1 MCWPTSPQSSS
12 EGLVAISWLVRSV
25 ETEQTHKRTC
35 RIIEEGCLKGTQFSL
50 ITSLNLKMM
59 NNDLMIKG
67 HEPYWARG
75 VRGMTSLFSDRL
87 KRPLGAFP
95 SKCCQVTVD
104 LTKTADLHSSNG
116 ASMMSDIELNNK
128 IPAKV
133 SFGHVETFKKNIVF
147 KSCRSAVKKC
157 PFQQT

>member
-1 MCWPTSPQSSS
+1 
-12 EGLVAISWLVRSV
+12 
-25 ETEQTHKRTC
+25 
-35 RIIEEGCLKGTQFSL
+35 
-50 ITSLNLKMM
+50 MM

-133 SFGHVETFKKNIVF
+133 SFGHGETFKKYIVIVTIGPRQEL
-147 KSCRSAVKKC
+147 KLPRLRC
-157 PFQQT
+157 PKRG

>member
-1 MCWPTSPQSSS
+1 MSYKPSSVLANIPPIIQRRFGS
-12 EGLVAISWLVRSV
+12 NILVGAVCGDG
-25 ETEQTHKRTC
+25 TDAQTHKRTC
-35 RIIEEGCLKGTQFSL
+35 RIIEVGCLKGTQFSL

-133 SFGHVETFKKNIVF
+133 SFGHV
-147 KSCRSAVKKC
+147 
-157 PFQQT
+157 